1 MGSRKDRVIPLWVRR
16 GGTAET
22 NCDGPEAIYGPRSIE
37 SKVMRDLEQRI
48 RQRAYQIWLD
58 EGCPDGR
65 ENIHWEMAA
74 ELVAIENDEDRNFG
88 PTSKSTKPAPADEQT
103 KALHHK
109 RIKRHEDYLRFWAAK
124 AGINGGLQARLRKLR
139 TKVKGKEAAN
149 ERDKTDMTS

>member
-1 MGSRKDRVIPLWVRR
+1 
-16 GGTAET
+16 
-22 NCDGPEAIYGPRSIE
+22 
-37 SKVMRDLEQRI
+37 MRDLEQRI

-124 AGINGGLQARLRKLR
+124 AGVNVGLQARLRKLR
-139 TKVKGKEAAN
+139 TKAKA
-149 ERDKTDMTS
+149 KTQRKNVTKPI